1 MTDYDEDG
9 SALPDDPRRVPY
21 SADVESSLLGA
32 AMLSTKALEV
42 FAMETTPADFY
53 VPKHRTI
60 AHALAHAFAAGE
72 PTDLVSL
79 ADALDRAGLL
89 EQVGGPP
96 GLIDVQSATA
106 STSAASVLRYATI
119 IHDYATR
126 RRLIATGER
135 IAAAG
140 YEREDAHAA
149 VTRAHELLGDVA
161 AQNGAR
167 SYSGLEV
174 ADVAAVIDGGLEPD
188 EADFLTRSDGRA
200 LIYAG
205 KMHMLQAEP
214 SSGKS
219 WIALATAMEVLDAGG
234 SVVYL
239 DYEDAAKGILGRLLA
254 LGADPDAVRER
265 FRYAQIV
272 GGFGVPER
280 TELFAL
286 LADLNA
292 DLVVIDGVAEALTR
306 DGLSEDS
313 ATDYVSWIE
322 KLPRPVAKTGA
333 AVLLLDHVAK
343 DPEARG
349 RWARGTGAKLGAIDG
364 AAYHVKVASAF
375 SRRRAGIVRLI
386 IAKDR
391 PGGVGSIGET
401 AAIGHVE
408 PHADGVRVVIRLEP
422 DTGERSIAD
431 KWKPSILMRRVSE
444 ELARSGQPMMAKTL
458 RSLVHSEKPKLLE
471 EAIGRLEQE
480 GYIQRTKLGRAVAY
494 EHVRPFLEDDPPPA
508 KSAGAPPEPPVD
520 DAPPDLFHDAVPD
533 PEPATYGEPIRD
545 YIERTF

>member
-1 MTDYDEDG
+1 MTDYEDDG
-9 SALPDDPRRVPY
+9 SALADDPRRVPY
-21 SADVESSLLGA
+21 SAEVEAALLGA
-32 AMLSTKALEV
+32 AILSRKALEV
-42 FAMETTPADFY
+42 FAMETVPGDFY
-53 VPKHRTI
+53 VPKHR
-60 AHALAHAFAAGE
+60 AVAGVLAEAFAANT
-72 PTDLVSL
+72 PTDPVSL
-79 ADALDRAGLL
+79 ADDLDRAGML
-89 EQVGGPP
+89 EQIGGPP
-96 GLIDVQSATA
+96 ALITLQSAA
-106 STSAASVLRYATI
+106 PSTSPASVLRYATT

-140 YEREDAHAA
+140 YERDDAHDA

-161 AQNGAR
+161 AQNGSR

-174 ADVAAVIDGGLEPD
+174 ADVGAVIDGGLEPD
-188 EADFLTRSDGRA
+188 EADFLTRTDGRA
-200 LIYAG
+200 LLYAG

-219 WIALATAMEVLDAGG
+219 WLALAAAMEVLDAGG

-272 GGFGVPER
+272 GGFGAPER

-286 LADLNA
+286 LDDLNA

-322 KLPRPVAKTGA
+322 KLPRPIAKTGA

-375 SRRRAGIVRLI
+375 SRRRAGIVRLV

-391 PGGVGSIGET
+391 TGGVGSIGET

-422 DTGERSIAD
+422 DTGDRSIAD

-480 GYIQRTKLGRAVAY
+480 GYIARTKLGRAVAY
-494 EHVRPFLEDDPPPA
+494 EHVRPFVDDDPPPS
-508 KSAGAPPEPPVD
+508 KSAAAPTPPAD
-520 DAPPDLFHDAVPD
+520 DAPPDLFHDAIPD
-533 PEPATYGEPIRD
+533 PEPETYGEPIRD